1 MIAKKIG
8 GSLAAKICG
17 VSDYGSPW
25 DAWRTLVDGWQ
36 SETNL
41 AMRVGK
47 ALEKELLP
55 ELYRERLPS
64 GAALYPSQEIDV
76 NEWARGHLDA
86 VMVMHEQRRVVEYK
100 TASIRT
106 LSRWGD
112 SEDAIPTDYLMQ
124 VQFYM
129 WASGYELAD
138 VAVLLGN
145 EDFQVRTIHR
155 DDELIG
161 RMVAQCERFW
171 FEHVAPQRPPEIDG
185 SKACAEWIR
194 ARYPPRAV
202 DEKAPLLAASN
213 EDLELV
219 KMYRDALL
227 LEKEAKARKSE
238 VFSKLRAKIGD
249 GRGISGVALRQK
261 NDVIKVFGEG

>member
-1 MIAKKIG
+1 MQRKIG

-36 SETNL
+36 PETNL

-55 ELYRERLPS
+55 ELYRERLPG
-64 GAALYPSQEIDV
+64 GATLYPSQEIDV

-155 DDELIG
+155 DDELIR

-171 FEHVAPQRPPEIDG
+171 FEHVVPQRPPEIDG

-194 ARYPPRAV
+194 ERYPEPNGP
-202 DEKAPLLAASN
+202 DGMWLEPDKSLSDLAAKHS
-213 EDLELV
+213 ELKATMKRLE
-219 KMYRDALL
+219 MEARDIRNVVAAAIGV
-227 LEKEAKARKSE
+227 ERGIKGVARKDKRGF
-238 VFSKLRAKIGD
+238 VTMLDGD
-249 GRGISGVALRQK
+249 
-261 NDVIKVFGEG
+261 

>member
-1 MIAKKIG
+1 MIRKIG

-17 VSDYGSPW
+17 VSDYGTQW

-36 SETNL
+36 PETNL
-41 AMRVGK
+41 PMRVGK

-64 GAALYPSQEIDV
+64 GSALYPSQEIDV
-76 NEWARGHLDA
+76 NEWARAHLDA
-86 VMVMHEQRRVVEYK
+86 VMVMHDQRRVVEYK

-106 LSRWGD
+106 MAKWGD

-155 DDELIG
+155 DSELIA

-171 FEHVAPQRPPEIDG
+171 FENVVPQRPPEIDG

-194 ARYPPRAV
+194 ERYPVVPPE
-202 DEKAPLLAASN
+202 EKAPLLQASN
-213 EDLELV
+213 EDLELA

-227 LEKEAKARKSE
+227 LEKEAKAKKSE
-238 VFSKLRAKIGD
+238 ASNKLRARIGD
-249 GRGISGVALRQK
+249 GRGIMGVALRQK
-261 NDVIKVFGEG
+261 NDVIKVFGE